1 MEKELNKERE
11 TLKEQE
17 KIMNLWEICDR
28 LAQGYMLSFLTRIPL
43 LIDRSFLNKGLN
55 DRIKETIKQS
65 NDKQLNQAL
74 EIVSG
79 TKNRFRYCIHFLLT
93 SY

>member
-1 MEKELNKERE
+1 MEKELNMERE

-28 LAQGYMLSFLTRIPL
+28 LAQGSISFLTRIPL
-43 LIDRSFLNKGLN
+43 LLNDRSFLNKGLN

-79 TKNRFRYCIHFLLT
+79 TKNRFRYCTHFFA
-93 SY
+93 Y